1 MNSHHYSAGMRHQP
15 SNVASD
21 SELAY
26 RLEPTIN
33 QNKLEPSKNPEG
45 ENHHEKSLVFNNDMN
60 RSPPP
65 LPNVPSSSDIYTKK
79 IANFKRKLKTL
90 KGISTL
96 DIRKTSQSTIKGNK
110 QRCENNCDKHKV
122 VTSMDDRVLANVL
135 TIDNNVTNFPTCF
148 SRNSFDASSPKV
160 TALLDPKSFN
170 FPTRKLARDTRCSIC
185 NLQLDTSYNIIKNEH
200 IIELQ
205 CGHMTHE
212 ECLLMEIELSLTL
225 SKTFLENQQM
235 LKDFFPP
242 CGSCPNNVK
251 AAKPKEE
258 DIMTRLFT
266 RLITS
271 EIIPIRNSIISN
283 QTPTTPLFSDTSK
296 ILDQST
302 NSILSIDHKHTDYTN
317 HLEIENYFD
326 MPSSVKS
333 TGKSFYGEENN
344 ENTNTSKL
352 KKNIEEQKHSKK
364 SYKTHRKKP
373 SRGSYVSAT
382 SAIVTSSSSTN
393 NIKNEAA
400 KITYNGTPTI
410 GDQKFIEDLV
420 KLSNKNIIEST
431 DDANFKLTL
440 SFVKSLGKLILVD
453 KLNALESINGKQSTV
468 TEKYCYLFEH
478 MLITISSKDY
488 IFSMFTIT
496 HTTYVYTQPR
506 CITMQACKSS
516 ASYCNLLFDKDI
528 VFERWAKV
536 LTDRRKKMEMPEIT
550 LTMHEN
556 EFDSIL
562 SGHYNDVTDVETI
575 GTLQSYIGDDGYR
588 RLPTGVCPRF
598 YEGNIDS
605 LVFHQKPTKAIIII
619 NEAKHIPS
627 SVVPIKN
634 IVKSLSLIGID
645 ILLLLCSTSAL
656 SMDSNVHDSCELNKK
671 DYKGKIDMIMDKIDD
686 FQNFLLDKSC
696 NTVKPKVE
704 DIINDQLSDD
714 IDSTISIVISSS
726 TLNNF
731 GNVSTYSRILMEV
744 GLDGRHK
751 SKRDDVKDLASWDE
765 IMEVICVCCGL
776 EFDESD
782 FYNSSSDDD
791 DDYGDDDN
799 GNDEDNDNRCDD
811 RYGDSSKQKNVGHQ
825 NEAGETE
832 TTHKTSSLLYPDSS
846 KIDDDTISDIFM
858 DSLRIAKKNDQDDNS
873 SAFTS

>member
-45 ENHHEKSLVFNNDMN
+45 ENHHEKSLAFNNDMN
-60 RSPPP
+60 KSPPP

-110 QRCENNCDKHKV
+110 QRCENNCDKHEV

-148 SRNSFDASSPKV
+148 SRNSFDTSSPK
-160 TALLDPKSFN
+160 
-170 FPTRKLARDTRCSIC
+170 
-185 NLQLDTSYNIIKNEH
+185 
-200 IIELQ
+200 LQ

-410 GDQKFIEDLV
+410 GEQKFIEDLV

-536 LTDRRKKMEMPEIT
+536 LTDRRKKMEIPEIT

-562 SGHYNDVTDVETI
+562 SGYYNDVTDVETI

-696 NTVKPKVE
+696 NTVKSKVE

-731 GNVSTYSRILMEV
+731 GNVSTYSKILMEV

-751 SKRDDVKDLASWDE
+751 SKRDD
-765 IMEVICVCCGL
+765 
-776 EFDESD
+776 
-782 FYNSSSDDD
+782 
-791 DDYGDDDN
+791 
-799 GNDEDNDNRCDD
+799 
-811 RYGDSSKQKNVGHQ
+811 
-825 NEAGETE
+825 
-832 TTHKTSSLLYPDSS
+832 
-846 KIDDDTISDIFM
+846 IDDDTISDIFM